1 MEDIVVV
8 APDHGG
14 TTRARKLAMVL
25 DAPMAIIDKRRPR
38 PNVAEVMNVIGE
50 VEGKNC
56 IIIDDMID
64 TAGTLVAAVNALIN
78 AGAKEVYACA
88 THGVLSGPAIE
99 RINTSAIKEVIITN
113 TIAQPE
119 SKFSPKIKVLSVGS
133 ILGHGILRI
142 INDESLSGLFTYSY
156 DKTKRNLL

>member
-1 MEDIVVV
+1 MLIKFKVFSIYLLIIFSTSNFSRLFCKRKIEDIVVV

-50 VEGKNC
+50 IENKNC

-64 TAGTLVAAVNALIN
+64 TAGTLSIVVKTLKER
-78 AGAKEVYACA
+78 GAK
-88 THGVLSGPAIE
+88 
-99 RINTSAIKEVIITN
+99 R
-113 TIAQPE
+113 
-119 SKFSPKIKVLSVGS
+119 
-133 ILGHGILRI
+133 
-142 INDESLSGLFTYSY
+142 
-156 DKTKRNLL
+156 